1 METHVA
7 APAGANGHA
16 VAGAALQAIPQ
27 HQGGIQVWLVVR
39 GELTFDCAGQQ
50 KTASALTLV
59 WVDPARCSPPVR
71 SEGADVSSARFPHE
85 LVDELPELLRR
96 QIRSQLA
103 KHGVVTRQLSE
114 VSVTRLKK
122 QFQMLELAID
132 TGQREQRTRKDLLV
146 SAWAEHCQATSLDEG
161 VLHPIVE
168 RAVRTLKETPTLN
181 SMETLA
187 RMCGASSSW
196 LSRLFRQQMGVSLVD
211 FRNRHRIER
220 FFELYREK
228 PQQNIMDLAS
238 VAGFGSYAQFH
249 RVFRKTLGFRPAEL
263 QRWRGESRS
272 LLTNV
277 PKRIN
282 SVSEGQVL

>member
-1 METHVA
+1 MRMETHAYASVDVNGQA
-7 APAGANGHA
+7 ATSAGP
-16 VAGAALQAIPQ
+16 GAAQ
-27 HQGGIQVWLVVR
+27 QGGLQVWLVVR
-39 GELTFDCAGQQ
+39 GELSFESVGRSLSAP
-50 KTASALTLV
+50 ALTLA
-59 WVDPARCSPPVR
+59 WVDPARWPPPDKT
-71 SEGADVSSARFPHE
+71 EATDASSARFPRE
-85 LVDELPELLRR
+85 LLDELAEPLRR

-103 KHGVVTRQLSE
+103 RHGAVTRQLSE

-132 TGQREQRTRKDLLV
+132 TGQREERARKDLLL
-146 SAWAEHCQATSLDEG
+146 SAWAEHCQATSVDEG

-168 RAVRTLKETPTLN
+168 RAVRTLRETPTLN

-220 FFELYREK
+220 FFELYRAK

-272 LLTNV
+272 LLTATPRRMGTV
-277 PKRIN
+277 AD
-282 SVSEGQVL
+282 GQVL

>member
-1 METHVA
+1 MSYT
-7 APAGANGHA
+7 ANT
-16 VAGAALQAIPQ
+16 P
-27 HQGGIQVWLVVR
+27 
-39 GELTFDCAGQQ
+39 
-50 KTASALTLV
+50 
-59 WVDPARCSPPVR
+59 
-71 SEGADVSSARFPHE
+71 
-85 LVDELPELLRR
+85 LRR

-103 KHGVVTRQLSE
+103 RHGAVTRQLSE

-132 TGQREQRTRKDLLV
+132 TGQREARARKDLLL
-146 SAWAEHCQATSLDEG
+146 SAWAEHCQATSVDEG

-220 FFELYREK
+220 FFELYRER

-272 LLTNV
+272 LLTAT
-277 PKRIN
+277 PRRLN
-282 SVSEGQVL
+282 SVTDGQVL

>member
-7 APAGANGHA
+7 ASADANGQA
-16 VAGAALQAIPQ
+16 VSGTGLKPASSQF
-27 HQGGIQVWLVVR
+27 GGLQVWLVVR
-39 GELTFDCAGQQ
+39 GEVSFESSGLRQPAP
-50 KTASALTLV
+50 ALTLT
-59 WVDPARCSPPVR
+59 WVDPARCTVPGRDES
-71 SEGADVSSARFPHE
+71 ADISSARFGRD
-85 LVDELPELLRR
+85 LIDELPETLRR

-103 KHGVVTRQLSE
+103 RHGIVTRQLSE

-132 TGQREQRTRKDLLV
+132 TGQREERARKDLLL
-146 SAWAEHCQATSLDEG
+146 SAWAEHCQATSVDDG

-220 FFELYREK
+220 FFELYRQK

-272 LLTNV
+272 LLNNA
-277 PKRIN
+277 PKRM
-282 SVSEGQVL
+282 SSLGDGQVL